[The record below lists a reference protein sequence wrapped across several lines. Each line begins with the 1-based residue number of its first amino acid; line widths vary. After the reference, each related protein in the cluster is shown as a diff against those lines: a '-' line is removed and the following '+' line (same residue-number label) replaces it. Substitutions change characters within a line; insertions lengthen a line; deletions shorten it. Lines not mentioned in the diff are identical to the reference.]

1 LDKANLSKNFLFFGD
16 IKESILPAIY
26 NCADVF
32 AFPSIQEGQGIAL
45 LEAQASAKPVVAF
58 RVGGVNE
65 AVSDGNSGLLVER
78 GDTDGL
84 AEAILKILS
93 NSRLRE
99 RMGRKG
105 REFVLQNFTWDL
117 CAKTMLGVYNEA
129 LSV

>member
-1 LDKANLSKNFLFFGD
+1 
-16 IKESILPAIY
+16 
-26 NCADVF
+26 VF